1 MAYNHVA
8 FNGRIPGFDPAV
20 YNEGEGDKASFL
32 VYAINVKRNFKKDD
46 EEYYPDD
53 LITIK
58 AFGTRADRIM
68 KYFKKGDGI
77 FISGRLQ
84 RDDDYTNEE
93 TGETKRGEMYVL
105 VENVDFLD
113 GSKNT
118 KESSSSNNNSKSGTK
133 PSSKAGSKPSH
144 KPGSR
149 KPGSVP
155 PKKNDLPF

>member
-1 MAYNHVA
+1 MLNTVIL
-8 FNGRIPGFDPAV
+8 NGVMPHF
-20 YNEGEGDKASFL
+20 EGNYKEGDGNSKSFL
-32 VYAINVKRNFKKDD
+32 SWAVSVKREYKKED
-46 EEYYPDD
+46 EQYYPDD
-53 LITIK
+53 LINFK
-58 AFGTRADRIM
+58 AFGPRADFIK
-68 KYFKKGDGI
+68 KYFNQGDGI
-77 FISGRLQ
+77 ILKGRLQ

-113 GSKNT
+113 GSKNA

-155 PKKNDLPF
+155 PKKNGLPF